1 MATVLEDIDFV
12 IRRFPDRPLMA
23 PLFLSLS
30 LALLLL
36 LPLSSLHGQERVADP
51 VQTAERE
58 ARLAETRRQLVE
70 LHQSMVDVRARI
82 ELLRQELEH
91 AEAVDA
97 DEERETIQEQLEQLE
112 TQRRNLRQTFENIAL
127 GGLDMGVFTDA
138 PEHEEF
144 NWQDELLSIM
154 RPLFSEMRQLTE
166 RPRAIER
173 LRRDRAILGQ
183 RLNVA
188 EQALNNIQAIPVVD
202 LDEAALTRLQELE
215 ENWRERREDLLRQ
228 RSIVQLQI
236 DNLLERDES
245 VYDQANR
252 AVREFFVGRGL
263 TLILAI
269 GALALTLLILQGG
282 MNRLQHYRERKGIPR
297 RGTKT
302 RVFLLTYR
310 VLAALL
316 SILVFL
322 MVLYA
327 AGDLVLFGLAMLV
340 LIALLLSFRTYLPRY
355 VAEAKLFL
363 NVGQVRERERLI
375 YNGIPWR
382 VSAIGWYTRLVNP
395 ELDNGVLRLPL
406 SELAD
411 MISRPIPHDE
421 PWFPCRPGEY
431 VLLGDGTFGL
441 VERQTPEIVQLRVL
455 NNSVLYATTDF
466 LAARPRNLSRGSYLA
481 IVTFGIDYRHQSIS
495 TADVPPIF
503 KQAVIDKLAEQPFA
517 EHVEDVLVEFKEAAG
532 SSLDY
537 LIIATINGAAAPY
550 YFKVGRVIQ
559 TACVEVCNA
568 RDWVIPFN
576 QLTIHQ
582 GEGFEALTTHPD
594 AMSDR

>member
-1 MATVLEDIDFV
+1 M
-12 IRRFPDRPLMA
+12 RRTFPYLPT
-23 PLFLSLS
+23 LFT
-30 LALLLL
+30 LLLVL
-36 LPLSSLHGQERVADP
+36 LVPPMPAQAQENAAEATRA
-51 VQTAERE
+51 AERE
-58 ARLAETRRQLVE
+58 ARLTETRRQLQE
-70 LHQSMVDVRARI
+70 LHQSLIEVRARA
-82 ELLRQELEH
+82 ELLRQELQE
-91 AEAVDA
+91 AEAADD
-97 DEERETIQEQLEQLE
+97 DEERELIREQLEQLE
-112 TQRRNLRQTFENIAL
+112 EQRRNLRQTFENIAV
-127 GGLDMGVFTDA
+127 GGLDMGVFTDQ
-138 PEHEEF
+138 PEQEDF

-166 RPRAIER
+166 RPRAVER
-173 LRRDRAILGQ
+173 LRRDRAILNQ

-188 EQALNNIQAIPVVD
+188 EQALNNIEAIPVDD

-215 ENWRERREDLLRQ
+215 QNWRDRQEDLLRQ
-228 RSIVQLQI
+228 QGLIQLQI
-236 DNLLERDES
+236 DNLLESDES
-245 VYDQANR
+245 VYDQASR

-269 GALALTLLILQGG
+269 GALALTIFILQGG
-282 MNRLQHYRERKGIPR
+282 MNRLQAYRERKGIPR

-302 RVFLLTYR
+302 RIFLLAYR
-310 VLAALL
+310 LLAALL

-327 AGDLVLFGLAMLV
+327 AGDLVLFGLALLV

-355 VAEAKLFL
+355 VAEARLFL
-363 NVGQVRERERLI
+363 NVGQVRERERVI
-375 YNGIPWR
+375 YRGIPWR
-382 VSAIGWYTRLVNP
+382 VSAIGWFTQLVNP

-406 SELAD
+406 GELAG
-411 MISRPIPHDE
+411 MISRPVPNDE

-441 VERQTPEIVQLRVL
+441 VERQTPEVVQLKVL
-455 NNSVLYATTDF
+455 NNSVLYDTTDF
-466 LAARPRNLSRGSYLA
+466 IAARPRNLSRGSYLA
-481 IVTFGIDYRHQSIS
+481 IVTFGIDYRHQ
-495 TADVPPIF
+495 PIATGEVAGAF
-503 KQAVIDKLAEQPFA
+503 KQAVTDKLAEQAFA
-517 EHVEDVLVEFKEAAG
+517 EHIEDVLVDFKEAAG

-537 LIIATINGAAAPY
+537 LIIATVNGAAAPY

-582 GEGFEALTTHPD
+582 GEGFEALNARPD
-594 AMSDR
+594 PAHSHQ